1 MRAARLLCCALLV
14 AGGAAWPASD
24 SWAYEHQWRVGGSFG
39 YSLMNFGDESFHGFG
54 GGAHMTYG
62 ISDAFNLR
70 VHSDVTG
77 FDRRVFYDVTGVEI
91 TDPPSDWALVWNS
104 GAGIEYVLDI
114 LQWVPYV
121 GVTIG
126 PVDVIDLEDESHQWH
141 FGLTIPAGL
150 GYQFTRD
157 FTLGGEFSYRML
169 FGAEG
174 DPLYAMTVQA
184 RAEYVWG
191 Y

>member
-1 MRAARLLCCALLV
+1 MRAPRYLCCALLV
-14 AGGAAWPASD
+14 AGGTAWPASD

-39 YSLMNFGDESFHGFG
+39 YSLMNFGDEASHGFG
-54 GGAHMTYG
+54 GGAHLTYG
-62 ISDAFNLR
+62 VSDAFNLR
-70 VHSDVTG
+70 IHSDVTA
-77 FDRRVFYDVTGVEI
+77 FDL
-91 TDPPSDWALVWNS
+91 TDPGDWALIWNS
-104 GAGIEYVLDI
+104 GAGFEYVVDI
-114 LQWVPYV
+114 LQWVPYL

-126 PVDVIDLEDESHQWH
+126 PVDVIDLQDSSHQLH
-141 FGLTIPAGL
+141 FGLTIPVGL

-174 DPLYAMTVQA
+174 DPLYAMTVMA